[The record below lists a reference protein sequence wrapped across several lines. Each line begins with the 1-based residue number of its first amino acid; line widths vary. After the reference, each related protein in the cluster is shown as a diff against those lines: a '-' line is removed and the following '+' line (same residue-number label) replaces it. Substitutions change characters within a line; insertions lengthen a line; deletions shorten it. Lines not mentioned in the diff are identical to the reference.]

1 MYVDNFLTIT
11 NPAIT
16 SNGTYISASLDF
28 GVDRDLAE
36 GTALK
41 IVITRTGAFAGGNDV
56 SVQVFTADTA
66 SVAATA
72 GAGGGVAGT
81 VGSGEYVLASTSA
94 LALVAAT
101 AAGLPVQLILPL
113 PAPRASN
120 LETPGAR
127 YKRYV
132 YLKYVATGTHTGSNA
147 GNLSAQIV
155 IDAQDGVTYHADAIA
170 TLPNPV

>member
-11 NPAIT
+11 NPPIT
-16 SNGTYISASLDF
+16 TAGTYISASLDF

-36 GTALK
+36 GTELK
-41 IVITRTGAFAGGNDV
+41 IVITRTGAFAGGA
-56 SVQVFTADTA
+56 SVAVEVWTADTA
-66 SVAATA
+66 SVAATSGPGGTA
-72 GAGGGVAGT
+72 G
-81 VGSGEYVLASTSA
+81 SNEYVLAATA
-94 LALVAAT
+94 AMPLATAT

-113 PAPRASN
+113 PAPRLST

-132 YLKYVATGTHTGSNA
+132 YLRYLTVGVHTGVNT
-147 GNLSAQIV
+147 GHLSAQIV
-155 IDAQDGVTYHADAIA
+155 IDAQDGVTYHADAIS

>member
-11 NPAIT
+11 NPPIT
-16 SNGTYISASLDF
+16 TAGTYISASLDF

-41 IVITRTGAFAGGNDV
+41 IVITRTGAFAGTGDV

-66 SVAATA
+66 SVAATS
-72 GAGGGVAGT
+72 GPGGT

-94 LALVAAT
+94 IALVAAT

-132 YLKYVATGTHTGSNA
+132 YLKYVTTGTHTGVNT

-155 IDAQDGVTYHADAIA
+155 IDAQDGVTYHADAIS